1 MECGYTGLKS
11 IINVTIQLFFCS
23 FWPHSVNLVV
33 LAIFRISLKIRIF
46 LTVLILKCLIV
57 CLGMLTLTE
66 NCINCI
72 KSRCQDWQKT
82 LSIAVFLIKVWQEV
96 EWLKAW
102 ILKANTCERS
112 IIYLSETENKW
123 IYCVFYTGSLQLS
136 IPWTNHCYV
145 NQS

>member
-1 MECGYTGLKS
+1 MECGYTGLKR

-136 IPWTNHCYV
+136 IPWTNHYYV